1 MSLYQP
7 PFSFSLSVSLY
18 LPLYPSVSS
27 YSPLFPT
34 VVLFLLPFCLS
45 LYPSVFTICL
55 PSICHCIPLYSP
67 VSSSIRVSPPLSLF
81 LSSLAKSDCYVRS
94 NSLSGWKTAVERFV
108 LGSLGSRVG
117 NKCERYRKGH
127 ESHYIYGPRLA
138 WSTLR
143 YTLAS
148 R

>member
-1 MSLYQP
+1 MSLYQS
-7 PFSFSLSVSLY
+7 PFSFSLSVTLY
-18 LPLYPSVSS
+18 RPLYPSVSS
-27 YSPLFPT
+27 YIPLSPT
-34 VVLFLLPFCLS
+34 VVLFLLPLCLP

-55 PSICHCIPLYSP
+55 PSICHCIRLYSP
-67 VSSSIRVSPPLSLF
+67 VSSSIRLSPPLSLF
-81 LSSLAKSDCYVRS
+81 CYVRS

-117 NKCERYRKGH
+117 DKCERYRKRH

-138 WSTLR
+138 WSTLC